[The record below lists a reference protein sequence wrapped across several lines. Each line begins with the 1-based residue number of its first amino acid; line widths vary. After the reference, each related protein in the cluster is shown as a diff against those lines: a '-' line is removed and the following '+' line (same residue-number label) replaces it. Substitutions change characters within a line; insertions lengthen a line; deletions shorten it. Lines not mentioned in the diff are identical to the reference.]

1 MRIPLVDPN
10 DPETPPESA
19 ALLSGMFEAWGTD
32 FNVLKAVGNN
42 PQVLEAYAAFI
53 GGVYTGLSGAE
64 RELAYLTTAMVNECF
79 Y

>member
-1 MRIPLVDPN
+1 
-10 DPETPPESA
+10 
-19 ALLSGMFEAWGTD
+19 MFEAWGTD
-32 FNVLKAVGNN
+32 YNVLKAVGNN

-53 GGVYTGLSGAE
+53 GGVYTGLSGTE